1 MFQIKEAIFKNVC
14 SPDGDEHQDFTVSRS
29 MRASS
34 KREGDSQLRLVL
46 FVGICQLRG
55 FGYHDIAS
63 IASLQREEYL
73 YKLSKYKR
81 KSRSNDKRFLNK
93 IKLVNNYL
101 KLTYGI

>member
-14 SPDGDEHQDFTVSRS
+14 SPDRDEDQDFTVSRS

-46 FVGICQLRG
+46 FVGLSHQHG
-55 FGYHDIAS
+55 FAYHDISS

-101 KLTYGI
+101 RLTYGI